1 MTEQKSSSAVRVR
14 LIWIE
19 KRIQY
24 WLLFGEPVSEEI
36 IDRRRKWADFKPGQ
50 RFALI
55 RWKANDYGTV
65 FSSIDILET
74 AESSGDEI
82 DIRCIKG
89 EVKQLLSIKGWPK
102 VKRVMELVD
111 AIKALDIPP
120 EQVCPDHWSHV
131 QSRLMVGDEPRP
143 YDKNRHHIW
152 MSRAEYQ
159 E

>member
-1 MTEQKSSSAVRVR
+1 MPEQNSSFPVRVR
-14 LIWIE
+14 LTWIE

-36 IDRRRKWADFKPGQ
+36 IDRRRKWVHFEPGQ
-50 RFALI
+50 TFALI

-65 FSSIDILET
+65 FSAIDILQTVE
-74 AESSGDEI
+74 AHGDDV

-89 EVKQLLSIKGWPK
+89 EVKQLLSIKGWSK

-111 AIKALDIPP
+111 TIRALDIPP

-131 QSRLMVGDEPRP
+131 QSRLMAGEDARP
-143 YDKNRHHIW
+143 YDKTRHHIW
-152 MSRAEYQ
+152 LSRAEYQ
-159 E
+159 Q